1 MGNHRSSQAARR
13 RTSFLKHV
21 KAPLHTRRTIMSSP
35 LSKELRAEH
44 GGVRSIPVRTGD
56 EVVVTAGDH
65 RKKVGK
71 VIGVDRKKYYIH
83 VEGITREKSG
93 AKEAGKTS
101 TTIPVPIRASSVKI
115 TKLYLDSSREA
126 ILKRKAAGRAE
137 LAARKSSLKIAE
149 PGQDPAWTEYQTTLT
164 SILDGSA

>member
-1 MGNHRSSQAARR
+1 M
-13 RTSFLKHV
+13 
-21 KAPLHTRRTIMSSP
+21 
-35 LSKELRAEH
+35 
-44 GGVRSIPVRTGD
+44 
-56 EVVVTAGDH
+56 VVTAGDH

-137 LAARKSSLKIAE
+137 LAARKSSLKISE